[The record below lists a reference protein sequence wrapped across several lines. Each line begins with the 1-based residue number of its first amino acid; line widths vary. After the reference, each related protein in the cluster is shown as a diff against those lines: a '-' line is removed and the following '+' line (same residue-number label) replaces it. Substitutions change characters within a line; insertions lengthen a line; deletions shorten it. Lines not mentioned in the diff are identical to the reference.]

1 MIIQLFNCAKFIS
14 KAKLFLKISIFSR
27 NFQSAKFFF
36 FSMEARIKSDLLLG
50 EEKKNLKST
59 KNAKKSIFSGKT
71 TIGNVFASREKN
83 INK

>member
-1 MIIQLFNCAKFIS
+1 
-14 KAKLFLKISIFSR
+14 
-27 NFQSAKFFF
+27 
-36 FSMEARIKSDLLLG
+36 MEARIKSDLLLG